1 MKKVLFALF
10 AVAAMVSCS
19 NNEVIELNREQIA
32 FGDTFVD
39 NATKADYSTGKVVE
53 GFKVYGTVTAN
64 SNTMQVF
71 NGADVTRDGK
81 ADGVAWNCT
90 TTQYWLPSATY
101 NFAAIVDGE
110 AATQN
115 NGLPA
120 TINHAVADGADLLYT
135 TATVTVTTDGTA
147 TPISGVNGN
156 KVVAF
161 NFTHLLSK
169 LQFTIVNTTDQ
180 TYKVTSIKV
189 ENVAKNGVY
198 SVADGGTWAAGDA
211 GEVELYFGTA
221 DVPAES
227 AGVVASKTH
236 QILPL
241 EQTLN
246 VTITYDIMNG
256 EKKLG
261 EMTKSGSITE
271 TFAKN
276 TVYNVTATLSGT
288 AISFSL
294 GTIDEWNTPAV
305 EVTPTL

>member
-39 NATKADYSTGKVVE
+39 NATKADYSTDKVVE

-64 SNTMQVF
+64 ANTMQVF

-81 ADGVAWNCT
+81 ADGEAWNCT
-90 TTQYWLPSATY
+90 TTQYWLPSAAY
-101 NFAAIVDGE
+101 SFAAIVDGE

-120 TINHAVADGADLLYT
+120 TINHAVADGADLLYA
-135 TATVTVTTDGTA
+135 TATVTTDDTA
-147 TPISGVNGN
+147 TPNSGVNGN

-169 LQFTIVNTTDQ
+169 LQFTIANTTNQ
-180 TYKVTSIKV
+180 TYKVKSILV
-189 ENVAKNGVY
+189 ENVTENGVY
-198 SVADGGTWAAGDA
+198 RVVGGTWEAGDA
-211 GEVELYFGTA
+211 GEVELDFGTA

-246 VTITYDIMNG
+246 VTITYAIMNG
-256 EKKLG
+256 EDELG
-261 EMTKSGSITE
+261 TMTKSGSITE
-271 TFAKN
+271 EFAKN
-276 TVYNVTATLSGT
+276 TVY
-288 AISFSL
+288 SFA
-294 GTIDEWNTPAV
+294 N
-305 EVTPTL
+305 

>member
-81 ADGVAWNCT
+81 ADGEAWNCT
-90 TTQYWLPSATY
+90 TTQYWLPSAAY
-101 NFAAIVDGE
+101 SFAAIVDGE

-115 NGLPA
+115 NGLPK

-135 TATVTVTTDGTA
+135 TATVTVTTNDTA
-147 TPISGVNGN
+147 TPITGVNGN

-169 LQFTIVNTTDQ
+169 LQFTIANATNQ
-180 TYKVTSIKV
+180 TYKVKSILV
-189 ENVAKNGVY
+189 ENVAQNGVY
-198 SVADGGTWAAGDA
+198 SVDGGTWAAGDA
-211 GEVELYFGTA
+211 GEVELNFGTA
-221 DVPAES
+221 DVPAAS
-227 AGVVASKTH
+227 AGVVASNTH

-246 VTITYDIMNG
+246 VTITYAIMNG
-256 EKKLG
+256 EDELG
-261 EMTKSGSITE
+261 TMTKSGSITE

-294 GTIDEWNTPAV
+294 GTIDEWNTPIV

>member
-39 NATKADYSTGKVVE
+39 NATKADYSNDKVVE

-81 ADGVAWNCT
+81 ADGEAWNCT

-135 TATVTVTTDGTA
+135 TATVTVTTDDTA
-147 TPISGVNGN
+147 TPNSGVNGN

-169 LQFTIVNTTDQ
+169 LQFTIANTTDQ

-189 ENVAKNGVY
+189 ENVAENGVY
-198 SVADGGTWAAGDA
+198 SVDGGTWAPGDA

-241 EQTLN
+241 PLEQTLN
-246 VTITYDIMNG
+246 VTITYDIMKG

-294 GTIDEWNTPAV
+294 GTIDEWNPAV

>member
-101 NFAAIVDGE
+101 SFAAIVDGE

-120 TINHAVADGADLLYT
+120 TINHAVAVGADLLYA
-135 TATVTVTTDGTA
+135 TATVTTNDTA

-169 LQFTIVNTTDQ
+169 LQFTIANTTNQ
-180 TYKVTSIKV
+180 TYKVKSILV
-189 ENVAKNGVY
+189 EDVAKNGVY
-198 SVADGGTWAAGDA
+198 SVVGGTWAAGDA
-211 GEVELYFGTA
+211 GEVELDFGTA
-221 DVPAES
+221 DVPAAS
-227 AGVVASKTH
+227 AGVVASNTH

-246 VTITYDIMNG
+246 VTITYAIMNG
-256 EKKLG
+256 EDELG
-261 EMTKSGSITE
+261 TMTKSGSITE
-271 TFAKN
+271 EFAQN

-294 GTIDEWNTPAV
+294 GTIDAWNTPIV

>member
-90 TTQYWLPSATY
+90 TTQYWLPIATY

-120 TINHAVADGADLLYT
+120 TINHAVADGADLLYA
-135 TATVTVTTDGTA
+135 TATVTTDDTA
-147 TPISGVNGN
+147 TPNSGVNGN

-169 LQFTIVNTTDQ
+169 LQFTIANATNQ

-189 ENVAKNGVY
+189 ENVTENGVY

-211 GEVELYFGTA
+211 GEVDLYFGTA

-227 AGVVASKTH
+227 AGVVATKTH

-246 VTITYDIMNG
+246 VTITYAIMNG
-256 EKKLG
+256 EDELG
-261 EMTKSGSITE
+261 TMTKSGSITE
-271 TFAKN
+271 EFAQN

-294 GTIDEWNTPAV
+294 GTIDEWNTPIV

>member
-64 SNTMQVF
+64 ANTMQVF

-90 TTQYWLPSATY
+90 TTQYWLPSAAY
-101 NFAAIVDGE
+101 SFAAIVDGE

-147 TPISGVNGN
+147 TPTTGVNGN

-169 LQFTIVNTTDQ
+169 LQFTIANTTNQ
-180 TYKVTSIKV
+180 TYKVKSILV
-189 ENVAKNGVY
+189 ENVTENGVY
-198 SVADGGTWAAGDA
+198 RVVGGTWEAGDA
-211 GEVELYFGTA
+211 GEVELDFGTA

-246 VTITYDIMNG
+246 VTITYAIMNG
-256 EKKLG
+256 EDELG
-261 EMTKSGSITE
+261 TMTKSGSITE
-271 TFAKN
+271 EFAQN